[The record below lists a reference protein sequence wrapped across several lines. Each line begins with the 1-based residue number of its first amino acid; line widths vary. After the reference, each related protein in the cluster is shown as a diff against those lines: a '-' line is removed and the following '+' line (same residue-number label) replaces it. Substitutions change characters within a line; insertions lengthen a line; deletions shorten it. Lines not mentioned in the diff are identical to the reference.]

1 MERKKRQIM
10 SDTPIYDALS
20 EMQKAAHRNGAF
32 KLKVSILDWVKA
44 EIAAGKLKSTVD
56 VEKIIKGIEGIETWE
71 NTATSENQ
79 STGST
84 KSSTSKTSGTRS
96 RSQRSSE
103 GSKPSRAGS
112 KATSAKAR

>member
-1 MERKKRQIM
+1 M

-44 EIAAGKLKSTVD
+44 EILAGRVEQSVD

-71 NTATSENQ
+71 NTVTSENQ
-79 STGST
+79 STGSGE
-84 KSSTSKTSGTRS
+84 SATSKTSGTRS
-96 RSQRSSE
+96 RSQRSSTGSKSSKA
-103 GSKPSRAGS
+103 GSKPTSV
-112 KATSAKAR
+112 KAK